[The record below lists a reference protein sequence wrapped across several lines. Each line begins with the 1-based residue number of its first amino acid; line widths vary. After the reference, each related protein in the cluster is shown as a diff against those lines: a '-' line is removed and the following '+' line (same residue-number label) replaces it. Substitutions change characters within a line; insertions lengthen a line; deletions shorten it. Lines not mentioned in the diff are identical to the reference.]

1 MSQEISEKV
10 HLLIIGSGPAG
21 YTAAI
26 YAARANMKPVLYQG
40 IQPGG
45 QLTITTEVE
54 NYPGYPDG
62 IQGPEM
68 MVNFEAQAKRMGE
81 ALDIINAE
89 LLKVLPQENFEAF
102 GLKGTFRS
110 GGDTINYKDCE
121 VWSDINRELKERE
134 ELLKL
139 ALKSQNEI
147 YDAAG
152 VQVPKV
158 STTQRKSSLAISW

>member
-1 MSQEISEKV
+1 MSKDLFSLMRQQEIDTQNFLPNKKEIQFSAQTFIKD
-10 HLLIIGSGPAG
+10 LLDAG
-21 YTAAI
+21 ETD
-26 YAARANMKPVLYQG
+26 K
-40 IQPGG
+40 
-45 QLTITTEVE
+45 
-54 NYPGYPDG
+54 
-62 IQGPEM
+62 
-68 MVNFEAQAKRMGE
+68 FELLAQAKRMGE
-81 ALDIINAE
+81 ALEVINAE

-110 GGDTINYKDCE
+110 GGETINYKDCE
-121 VWSDINRELKERE
+121 VWNDINRELKERE

-158 STTQRKSSLAISW
+158 STTPRKSSLAISF

>member
-1 MSQEISEKV
+1 VLDAGEIDKIE
-10 HLLIIGSGPAG
+10 LL
-21 YTAAI
+21 
-26 YAARANMKPVLYQG
+26 
-40 IQPGG
+40 
-45 QLTITTEVE
+45 
-54 NYPGYPDG
+54 
-62 IQGPEM
+62 
-68 MVNFEAQAKRMGE
+68 AQAKRMGE
-81 ALDIINAE
+81 ALEVINAE

-110 GGDTINYKDCE
+110 GGETINYKDCE

-147 YDAAG
+147 YDEAG

-158 STTQRKSSLAISW
+158 STTPRKSSLAISF